1 MSDLQGYLSIGNSR
15 DILIAMYVILIAVS
29 YVFLSMSITKRR
41 KQIGIFKALGGNTN
55 DILRIFVWEGIVL
68 ALLTWVF
75 STYLGYAYILDTN
88 IKFFFGMPLLQ
99 MKWLQVAFNLVLL
112 LIVMLG
118 FIILMVLN
126 TLKNNSVISILK
138 K

>member
-1 MSDLQGYLSIGNSR
+1 
-15 DILIAMYVILIAVS
+15 
-29 YVFLSMSITKRR
+29 MSITKRR

-68 ALLTWVF
+68 ALFTWLF
-75 STYLGYAYILDTN
+75 STYLGYAYVLDTN
-88 IKFFFGMPLLQ
+88 IKFFMGMPLLQ
-99 MKWLQVAFNLVLL
+99 TNWIQIGINFVLVMA
-112 LIVMLG
+112 VMIG
-118 FIILMVLN
+118 FIVLMVLN